1 MSLSGGYR
9 WGKRISKRGK
19 KRTMLSKTRAL
30 KSRKKRGTK
39 KRRRK
44 GRKKVNVGDEEEEVV
59 KKDNYNLGK
68 YN

>member
-9 WGKRISKRGK
+9 WGKRISKKGK

-39 KRRRK
+39 KKRRRRK
-44 GRKKVNVGDEEEEVV
+44 RGTKKSKRRRRRRGRSRKKR
-59 KKDNYNLGK
+59 
-68 YN
+68 

>member
-9 WGKRISKRGK
+9 WGKRISKKGK

-39 KRRRK
+39 K
-44 GRKKVNVGDEEEEVV
+44 KK
-59 KKDNYNLGK
+59 KKKKKRNK
-68 YN
+68 KK

>member
-9 WGKRISKRGK
+9 WGKRVSKRGK

-44 GRKKVNVGDEEEEVV
+44 RGTKKNKRRRRRRSNRKKR
-59 KKDNYNLGK
+59 
-68 YN
+68 

>member
-30 KSRKKRGTK
+30 KSRKNRGTK
-39 KRRRK
+39 KRRK
-44 GRKKVNVGDEEEEVV
+44 GRKKSKRRRRRRRSS
-59 KKDNYNLGK
+59 KKR
-68 YN
+68 